1 MPSAINTPLTFICDI
16 YGGIS
21 QRSEADRLAE
31 KYAGDVSAIGLRAIS
46 ETGLD
51 LSQLDT
57 VFPPSE
63 TQAENLRVRDGD
75 VLLAG
80 RGITHRA
87 AVAIGMLQK
96 APIYI
101 SANVFLLRP
110 RAEMI
115 LPEILWGWFNCPAG
129 QDAIERHAQTST
141 RQRVITMGVLQSLQI
156 PVPPLETQKRI
167 VEFIRAG
174 VAAQEAAE
182 SAAAQCRRA
191 FANCL
196 QQIFTMRS
204 K

>member
-1 MPSAINTPLTFICDI
+1 MPSSTTTPLTFICDI

-21 QRSEADRLAE
+21 QKSEAERLVE
-31 KYAGDVSAIGLRAIS
+31 KGFGEVPAIGLRAIS

-57 VFPPSE
+57 VFPPSP
-63 TQAENLRVRDGD
+63 TQEENLRVRDGD

-87 AVAIGMLQK
+87 AVATGMHQP

-110 RAEMI
+110 HVEII
-115 LPEILWGWFNCPAG
+115 LPEILWAWFNSPAG
-129 QDAIERHAQTST
+129 QSAIESHAQSST
-141 RQRVITMGVLQSLQI
+141 RQRVITMGVLKSLDI
-156 PVPPLETQKRI
+156 PVPPLEKQRQL

-182 SAAAQCRRA
+182 VAADQTRRA
-191 FANCL
+191 FSLCL
-196 QQIFTMRS
+196 QQIFSTH
-204 K
+204 